1 MQELIKCIEENTLNN
16 SNEIQKCIT
25 SMICQED
32 ELVPLDEKSLL
43 DALNITGEFLVLK
56 LHYDD
61 FEDEVQNQVI
71 KYKISQ
77 SLSVIVSYE
86 DDSDSYDKIAN
97 FVEYIHDIS
106 DEKQNSVFGV
116 KKVSKLSK
124 YPVKILFSGILPINQ
139 LKMSIGK
146 KIYELINSD
155 KSYFQEKFKQYRDEV
170 SKNIGVPLLP
180 IFPSL
185 DENLNEFRVKLV
197 DILDNRVISEF
208 DVCKEVTKD
217 TMDMYLQKLVYV
229 YSVLADEKRCK

>member
-1 MQELIKCIEENTLNN
+1 MQELIKCIEDNTI
-16 SNEIQKCIT
+16 SDSREIQKCIT
-25 SMICQED
+25 SMVCEEN

-43 DALNITGEFLVLK
+43 NALSITGEFLVLK

-61 FEDEVQNQVI
+61 FEDELQNQII

-86 DDSDSYDKIAN
+86 DDSNSYEKIAN

-106 DEKQNSVFGV
+106 DEKQNSIFGV

-124 YPVKILFSGILPINQ
+124 YPVNILFSGILPINQ

-155 KSYFQEKFKQYRDEV
+155 KSYFKEKFKQYRDEV
-170 SKNIGVPLLP
+170 SKNIGIPLLP

-185 DENLNEFRVKLV
+185 DESLDEFKVKLV

-208 DVCKEVTKD
+208 NVCEKVTKD
-217 TMDMYLQKLVYV
+217 TIDMYLQKLVYV
-229 YSVLADEKRCK
+229 YSVLADEKHCK